1 MKMSKNPAKYEAL
14 MKQYLRSILD
24 ISGKFGGQRRQIS
37 LHLEELDQFR
47 PIRPGNP
54 KDLDRLADLLDV
66 IVINL
71 KEAGRKEELGNGSLY
86 MKVQKKMTSAMLANY
101 NRWMFEHTNVE
112 YIETLCEWIIQEAE
126 FQTVAP
132 ETLCG

>member
-47 PIRPGNP
+47 PVFVGPVFV
-54 KDLDRLADLLDV
+54 AV
-66 IVINL
+66 
-71 KEAGRKEELGNGSLY
+71 EEVFIWGSVGSSGELR
-86 MKVQKKMTSAMLANY
+86 TFGLSL
-101 NRWMFEHTNVE
+101 
-112 YIETLCEWIIQEAE
+112 
-126 FQTVAP
+126 
-132 ETLCG
+132 